1 MKVKYLWVIL
11 LSLTFFGCDDN
22 TGTLGLGMFP
32 GGDQNINGKL
42 ATFDVKTQSELAG
55 KVFAKTSVG
64 YLGKFTDPDFGY
76 YEAGFLAQLHCNENF
91 TFPPL
96 YNKDNPNDPKAI
108 MVKNEVYRTE
118 LSLAYSSY
126 FGDSLTASRLSVYQL
141 NKDLDKES
149 AYYTDINPEDFY
161 NKNDPSALLG
171 RKAYTAVDLSVASSV
186 RNQSGKRIKTIA
198 ILK

>member
-64 YLGKFTDPDFGY
+64 
-76 YEAGFLAQLHCNENF
+76 EN
-91 TFPPL
+91 L
-96 YNKDNPNDPKAI
+96 LIRISAI
-108 MVKNEVYRTE
+108 MRQVFWHNYIVMKTLPFRRFIIKITQ
-118 LSLAYSSY
+118 
-126 FGDSLTASRLSVYQL
+126 T
-141 NKDLDKES
+141 
-149 AYYTDINPEDFY
+149 IP
-161 NKNDPSALLG
+161 
-171 RKAYTAVDLSVASSV
+171 
-186 RNQSGKRIKTIA
+186 KRSW
-198 ILK
+198 

>member
-76 YEAGFLAQLHCNENF
+76 YEAGFWHNYIVMKTLPFHRFIIKITQ
-91 TFPPL
+91 TI
-96 YNKDNPNDPKAI
+96 PK
-108 MVKNEVYRTE
+108 R
-118 LSLAYSSY
+118 SW
-126 FGDSLTASRLSVYQL
+126 
-141 NKDLDKES
+141 
-149 AYYTDINPEDFY
+149 
-161 NKNDPSALLG
+161 
-171 RKAYTAVDLSVASSV
+171 
-186 RNQSGKRIKTIA
+186 
-198 ILK
+198 

>member
-171 RKAYTAVDLSVASSV
+171 R
-186 RNQSGKRIKTIA
+186 
-198 ILK
+198 